1 MKMWLSDRESDDI
14 FIAVESGTQ
23 TVRGGWPTVVVWIQ
37 CFNFG
42 SGGDATG

>member
-1 MKMWLSDRESDDI
+1 MKLWLSDRESDDI

-37 CFNFG
+37 CFSFG

>member
-1 MKMWLSDRESDDI
+1 MKMRLSDGESDDI

-23 TVRGGWPTVVVWIQ
+23 TVRGAWPTVVVRIQ
-37 CFNFG
+37 CFSFD